1 MADYES
7 DITYSPIEATVEIYH
22 GPPGPPGPTGATGP
36 QGETG
41 PTGPTGPAGATGPKG
56 DKGDP
61 GDPGPS
67 GSSSWED
74 LEDIPERVA
83 TLVDGPIP
91 QSYVVDL
98 GTALAGKASIDH
110 EHEIADV
117 DGLTSALSAKADVS
131 ALTAHTSSTSN
142 PHGVTAVQTGAI
154 PASEKGAASGVATLD
169 GSGKVTAS
177 QLPAAEGVSWGA
189 IDGDL
194 EDQTDLA
201 NALVAKQDALGGL
214 SDVPGLTSALSG
226 KADVDHEHEIADITG
241 LSSALSGKQD
251 TLTGTDDVP
260 GLTAAL
266 AGKAA
271 TSHTHALGDLSDLTI
286 SSPTHGQAIT
296 YDSGTSKWVN
306 STPTGG
312 GGGGDY
318 NPPIPQSDVS
328 GLVDALEPIVA
339 GGLLHDLAALLAT
352 LPVGQT
358 VSRDSNGDL
367 VAIPGGGVKKI
378 LLGRWNGFL
387 VSGNGDGTEDDQ
399 GLASGRKYRRTGF
412 SADVPLVAGRR
423 YRVTLTNSQY
433 NYWTGIRVSRG
444 LSSYYSLYES
454 ATDRS
459 PTPINDASATTNKD
473 TICEFVA
480 DDSGDWSV
488 EVIYWYTAATNVP
501 SPHVRGHLELEE
513 LAELSS

>member
-1 MADYES
+1 MSEIDFG
-7 DITYSPIEATVEIYH
+7 PIEVADTNIDFGPVTIET
-22 GPPGPPGPTGATGP
+22 GPPGPQGEKGDQGDPGPQGPAGPAGATGP

-41 PTGPTGPAGATGPKG
+41 PQGPKG
-56 DKGDP
+56 DSD
-61 GDPGPS
+61 
-67 GSSSWED
+67 SSSWGD

-91 QSYVVDL
+91 QSYVAGLETDL
-98 GTALAGKASIDH
+98 GN
-110 EHEIADV
+110 
-117 DGLTSALSAKADVS
+117 KAD
-131 ALTAHTSSTSN
+131 A
-142 PHGVTAVQTGAI
+142 
-154 PASEKGAASGVATLD
+154 
-169 GSGKVTAS
+169 
-177 QLPAAEGVSWGA
+177 
-189 IDGDL
+189 
-194 EDQTDLA
+194 
-201 NALVAKQDALGGL
+201 
-214 SDVPGLTSALSG
+214 SALSG
-226 KADVDHEHEIADITG
+226 KADAD
-241 LSSALSGKQD
+241 
-251 TLTGTDDVP
+251 
-260 GLTAAL
+260 
-266 AGKAA
+266 
-271 TSHTHALGDLSDLTI
+271 HTHALVDLSDLTI

-328 GLVDALEPIVA
+328 GLVEALEPIVA

-358 VSRDSNGDL
+358 VGRDSNGDL

-387 VSGNGDGTEDDQ
+387 ASGNGDGTEDDQ

-444 LSSYYSLYES
+444 LNAYYSLYES

-480 DDSGDWSV
+480 DEAGDWSV
-488 EVIYWYTAATNVP
+488 EVIYWHTAATNVP